1 MKTLGNKKIG
11 VVGVGN
17 MGASI
22 LEGVLTRRLA
32 TPSRVWVYDKV
43 VNKVRSFAC
52 RYHVCRAS
60 SVAELL
66 KKTDVVLLAMKP
78 QDFAN
83 FAREHRSSFRPGQ
96 SVISILAGMTT
107 EKIAKSLGKNVTIVR
122 AMPNLGAKVGQSM
135 TVICGKNK
143 AGLSFAETL
152 FAGCGEVVTLP
163 EKMLD
168 LVTAISGSGPAYF
181 FHLIE
186 LLTDFGVKRGLSPK
200 VAGTLAVQTG
210 LGAALLAKSSR
221 ESCAELRQ
229 RVTSKNGTTE
239 AALKTLQHGKFG
251 KIFQRALAAAMKRSR
266 ALRNRKVA

>member
-22 LEGVLTRRLA
+22 LEGVLNRRLT
-32 TPSRVWVYDKV
+32 TPSRVWVYDKDG
-43 VNKVRSFAC
+43 NKARFFA
-52 RYHVCRAS
+52 RRHHVGLAS
-60 SVAELL
+60 SAAELL
-66 KKTDVVLLAMKP
+66 KKSDVVLLAMKP
-78 QDFAN
+78 QDFVL
-83 FAREHRSSFRPGQ
+83 FAQEHKASFRPGQ
-96 SVISILAGMTT
+96 GVISILAGMTT
-107 EKIAKSLGKNVTIVR
+107 EKIKKALGKNVTVVR
-122 AMPNLGAKVGQSM
+122 AMPNLGAKVGHSM

-143 AGLSFAETL
+143 MALSFAKTL
-152 FAGCGEVVTLP
+152 FSGCGEVVTLP

-181 FHLIE
+181 FNVME
-186 LLTDFGVKRGLSPK
+186 LLTDFGVKQGLPPG
-200 VAGTLAVQTG
+200 VAGVLAVQTG
-210 LGAALLAKSSR
+210 LGAALLAKSSK

>member
-22 LEGVLTRRLA
+22 LEGVLARRL
-32 TPSRVWVYDKV
+32 TTSSRVWVYDKA
-43 VNKVRSFAC
+43 VNKAQSFA
-52 RYHVCRAS
+52 RRHHVGRAS

-66 KKTDVVLLAMKP
+66 ENTDVVLLAMKP
-78 QDFAN
+78 QDFTS
-83 FAREHRSSFRPGQ
+83 FAMEHRSLFRPGQ
-96 SVISILAGMTT
+96 GVISILAGMTT
-107 EKIAKSLGKNVTIVR
+107 EKIAKALGKNVTIVR

-143 AGLSFAETL
+143 AALSFAGTL

-181 FHLIE
+181 FHLME
-186 LLTDFGVKRGLSPK
+186 LLTDFGVKQGLPST
-200 VAGTLAVQTG
+200 VAEVLAVQTG
-210 LGAALLAKSSR
+210 LGAALLAKSSE
-221 ESCAELRQ
+221 ESCGELRE
-229 RVTSKNGTTE
+229 RVTSKKGTTE
-239 AALKTLQHGKFG
+239 AALKTLQRKKFG
-251 KIFQRALAAAMKRSR
+251 KIFQQALTAAMNRSR
-266 ALRNRKVA
+266 VLRKAV

>member
-22 LEGVLTRRLA
+22 LEGVLVRRLT
-32 TPSRVWVYDKV
+32 TPSNVWVYDKV
-43 VNKVRSFAC
+43 PSKAGSFVR
-52 RYHVCRAS
+52 RHKVCRAQ

-66 KKTDVVLLAMKP
+66 KKSDVVLLAMKP
-78 QDFAN
+78 QDFTD
-83 FAREHRSSFRPGQ
+83 FAMEYRSFFRPGQ
-96 SVISILAGMTT
+96 GIISILAGMTT
-107 EKIAKSLGKNVTIVR
+107 EKIAKALGKNVTVVR
-122 AMPNLGAKVGQSM
+122 AMPNLGAKAGQSM

-143 AGLSFAETL
+143 KALSFAGTL

-181 FHLIE
+181 FHLME
-186 LLTDFGVKRGLSPK
+186 LLADFGVKQGLSPK
-200 VAGTLAVQTG
+200 VAGMLAVQTG
-210 LGAALLAKSSR
+210 LGAALLAKGSK

-229 RVTSKNGTTE
+229 RVTSKKGTTE

-251 KIFQRALAAAMKRSR
+251 KIFQRALAAATKRSR
-266 ALRNRKVA
+266 ELRGGR

>member
-1 MKTLGNKKIG
+1 MKNLGNRKIG

-22 LEGVLTRRLA
+22 LEGALTRRLI
-32 TPSRVWVYDKV
+32 TPSRIWIYDKEV
-43 VNKVRSFAC
+43 DKARSFVC
-52 RYHVCRAS
+52 RHHVRRAS

-78 QDFAN
+78 QDFVS
-83 FAREHRSSFRPGQ
+83 FTLEHRLSFKPGQ
-96 SVISILAGMTT
+96 GVISILAGMTT
-107 EKIAKSLGKNVTIVR
+107 EKIAKALGKHVTIVR

-143 AGLSFAETL
+143 TALSFAQT
-152 FAGCGEVVTLP
+152 FFSGCGKVVMLP

-181 FHLIE
+181 FNLME
-186 LLTDFGVKRGLSPK
+186 LLADFGVRHGLSPE
-200 VAGTLAVQTG
+200 VAEVLAVQTG
-210 LGAALLAKSSR
+210 LGAALLAKSSG

-229 RVTSKNGTTE
+229 RVTSKKGTTE
-239 AALKTLQHGKFG
+239 AAMKILQRGKFEN
-251 KIFQRALAAAMKRSR
+251 IFQRALQAAMNRSR
-266 ALRNRKVA
+266 QLRK